1 MTPSL
6 VAGIFY
12 IVVGIIVW
20 LLCAVCAAL
29 AGPKRYATRLF
40 FLTLVFMG
48 PMGIAAA
55 LIMTVV
61 DDNGPRSKPTRRA
74 PIPAARRQVDR
85 SLPPLKIGDRV
96 KVDDLH
102 GEYNGGIGVVDEITD
117 EKDGYNIYVAFG
129 GDDKTHAFGRDEIR
143 TL

>member
-1 MTPSL
+1 MTSSL
-6 VAGIFY
+6 VAAIFY

-20 LLCAVCAAL
+20 LVCAVCAAL

-55 LIMTVV
+55 LIMTVI
-61 DDNGPRSKPTRRA
+61 DDNGARSEPKRRA
-74 PIPAARRQVDR
+74 PLPAARQQAGR

-96 KVDDLH
+96 KVDDPH
-102 GEYNGGIGVVDEITD
+102 GDYNGGIGVVDEITD
-117 EKDGYNIYVAFG
+117 EKDG
-129 GDDKTHAFGRDEIR
+129 
-143 TL
+143 